1 MRSKERQSQQCHGT
15 STAKRKA
22 QGGVFCGRKARI
34 KLSMAEPQG
43 TGQYG
48 DAASPRPFGVETTS
62 MAMHGSE
69 ERLVHWIV
77 ESTRH
82 VWEFVSRQDSAPV
95 FAKQATPAEPWTRV
109 NNCTDN
115 PEDENHGGT
124 FEQVSRQKVA
134 PHSIQKQTFTRP
146 KWGIATAPVTPV
158 QLPLEKC
165 QLTTGLMPRIPDC
178 YLPPSNLSKE
188 WPPRS
193 RFNRN

>member
-34 KLSMAEPQG
+34 KLSMAELQG

-48 DAASPRPFGVETTS
+48 DAASPRPFGVQTTS

-109 NNCTDN
+109 NNCTDKS
-115 PEDENHGGT
+115 PAYPDT
-124 FEQVSRQKVA
+124 S
-134 PHSIQKQTFTRP
+134 
-146 KWGIATAPVTPV
+146 
-158 QLPLEKC
+158 QLPVSHS
-165 QLTTGLMPRIPDC
+165 
-178 YLPPSNLSKE
+178 SN
-188 WPPRS
+188 RS
-193 RFNRN
+193 RKILAGGDCLLPTGWKSEP